1 MRSRGFLRS
10 VLIPESWT
18 EMTGVHACVAS
29 KIKRWPLVVSTISS
43 AGRSEQSLRKDDLA
57 SLRKDA
63 SLLARPDLDR
73 LAGAAGGLV
82 VRSVGL
88 HRVQPPVIPSQP
100 HRLLKN
106 FNDPTTN

>member
-18 EMTGVHACVAS
+18 EMTGVHACGES

-57 SLRKDA
+57 ALRKDA
-63 SLLARPDLDR
+63 CSPGLTLIALL
-73 LAGAAGGLV
+73 
-82 VRSVGL
+82 
-88 HRVQPPVIPSQP
+88 VQPEDWWS
-100 HRLLKN
+100 
-106 FNDPTTN
+106 DPWDCIVCNLQ